1 MVDDFPMRATL
12 LLLRART
19 SRLIAVA
26 CTVAMAS
33 AGLGTVFLVAPVPE
47 ASAAPAG
54 IAMMGAS
61 TLTAQQIARWFAS
74 TKRVAAVPMTVE
86 QLAAIYLL
94 EGSFENVRGD
104 IAFAQ
109 SVVETGYFGFAGSIV
124 KPSNFNYAGMG
135 ACDSC
140 NGGRQFPNTE
150 IGVRAQI
157 QHLQELRG
165 HHVARERTPFRARA
179 RVVRADHAQPR
190 HRRAQLRHVLREGSR
205 ADVEPDGEREL
216 GDRAELRADG
226 ARRLQQDAHVQRAPR
241 CVSARRALG
250 RRERGHAVPGL
261 APGAWSRGSRPTVP
275 VGTSSRG
282 PAR

>member
-1 MVDDFPMRATL
+1 
-12 LLLRART
+12 
-19 SRLIAVA
+19 
-26 CTVAMAS
+26 
-33 AGLGTVFLVAPVPE
+33 
-47 ASAAPAG
+47 
-54 IAMMGAS
+54 
-61 TLTAQQIARWFAS
+61 
-74 TKRVAAVPMTVE
+74 MTVE

-94 EGSFENVRGD
+94 EGSVENVRGD

-157 QHLQELRG
+157 QHLKNY
-165 HHVARERTPFRARA
+165 ADITSRASGLHFPPVPEWYAPTTHNPVTAAHNFDTFFAKGRAPTWNQMGNGNWATAPNYAATVLGVYNKMLTFNGLQGVCPPDGLSVGA
-179 RVVRADHAQPR
+179 RVRPPSVRLR
-190 HRRAQLRHVLREGSR
+190 CSRRAVRS
-205 ADVEPDGEREL
+205 P
-216 GDRAELRADG
+216 
-226 ARRLQQDAHVQRAPR
+226 
-241 CVSARRALG
+241 
-250 RRERGHAVPGL
+250 
-261 APGAWSRGSRPTVP
+261 PTVP